1 MLSKATI
8 KDIQSLQ
15 HKKFRDESNAFLAE
29 GPKVV
34 KELLLSGAF
43 NCKMV
48 YALADWISKADK
60 KLSDTFIDKVQIV
73 TPEELEKIANYST
86 PNQVVA
92 IFEKRKESTQI
103 ELKDQITLVLDD
115 IQDPGNLGTIIR
127 TSDWFGIK
135 NIICSKNTADL
146 YNSKVV
152 QSTMASLA
160 RVNLYYTEPVEWL
173 KKNKGVKVFA
183 ATLSGEPLNSFRGT
197 KEAIVLIGNEANG
210 LSEEIQAFA
219 SHNITIPGYGVA
231 ESLNAAIAT
240 AIILYELK
248 N

>member
-1 MLSKATI
+1 MLSKAII

-34 KELLLSGAF
+34 KELLLSGVF
-43 NCKMV
+43 KCKMV
-48 YALADWISKADK
+48 YALAGWINNVDK

-92 IFEKRKESTQI
+92 IFEKRKESAPI
-103 ELKDQITLVLDD
+103 ELKNQITLVLDN

-127 TSDWFGIK
+127 TADWFGVK

-160 RVNLYYTEPVEWL
+160 RVNLHYTDPVEWL
-173 KKNKGVKVFA
+173 KKNNSVKVIA
-183 ATLSGEPLNSFRGT
+183 ASLLGEPLKNFRGI
-197 KEAIVLIGNEANG
+197 KEAILLIGNEANG
-210 LSEEIQAFA
+210 LSEEIQSFA
-219 SHNITIPGYGVA
+219 IHDITIPRNGVA